1 MLKDLLE
8 HEVGEAPFLDLS
20 EVDIDGLD
28 LGQQFLIIYI
38 DDLQLLAGFH
48 HGDVAVLEID
58 DLVGK
63 LDDGAGVRS
72 EEKLP
77 LAYAHHQRALLARC
91 DDGVGMAT
99 VEQGDGIGAYDLME
113 GQLDGRQQFD
123 LLALLDVLDELH
135 EHLRIGIGTETD
147 ALLLQACLD
156 LGIVFDDA
164 IVDDGQVARLRVVG
178 VGVARRGLAMGG
190 PTRVG
195 NTDCPSCVL
204 VRAIALQIGHLALLL
219 IDAQHA
225 VGIDQ
230 GHSGT
235 IVTTIFQSLQPLDQY
250 GVSLSFRSNVSYN
263 TTHILF
269 SLKVFSNE

>member
-1 MLKDLLE
+1 
-8 HEVGEAPFLDLS
+8 
-20 EVDIDGLD
+20 
-28 LGQQFLIIYI
+28 
-38 DDLQLLAGFH
+38 
-48 HGDVAVLEID
+48 
-58 DLVGK
+58 
-63 LDDGAGVRS
+63 
-72 EEKLP
+72 
-77 LAYAHHQRALLARC
+77 
-91 DDGVGMAT
+91 MAT

-147 ALLLQACLD
+147 ALLLQACLN

-164 IVDDGQVARLRVVG
+164 VVDDGQVVRLRVVG

-195 NTDCPSCVL
+195 DTDRPSCVL
-204 VRAIALQIGHLALLL
+204 VRTIALQIGHLALLL